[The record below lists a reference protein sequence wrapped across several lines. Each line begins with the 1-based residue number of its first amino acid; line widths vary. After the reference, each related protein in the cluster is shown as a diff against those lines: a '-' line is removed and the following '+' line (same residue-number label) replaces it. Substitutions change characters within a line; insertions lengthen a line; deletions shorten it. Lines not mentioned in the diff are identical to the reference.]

1 MVALY
6 KNGNSMKTV
15 CTRKAAM
22 PDASKL
28 EKVRMWEQPTLMC
41 PELLMYAS
49 LLLLVA
55 IETFTAKEPDHQLKI
70 L

>member
-1 MVALY
+1 
-6 KNGNSMKTV
+6 
-15 CTRKAAM
+15 M

>member
-1 MVALY
+1 
-6 KNGNSMKTV
+6 
-15 CTRKAAM
+15 M
-22 PDASKL
+22 PDASNL
-28 EKVRMWEQPTLMC
+28 EKVPMWGQLTLMG

-70 L
+70 MTK

>member
-1 MVALY
+1 M
-6 KNGNSMKTV
+6 

-22 PDASKL
+22 PAASNL
-28 EKVRMWEQPTLMC
+28 EKVPMWEQPTFTC

-55 IETFTAKEPDHQLKI
+55 IETFTDKEPDHQLKI
-70 L
+70 MTK